1 MKVIGKLVGGI
12 VGFFVTRNPI
22 GCGVGI
28 ALGHAWDAGWLT
40 SLLPG
45 AGPRGAFL
53 DPLFGLAG
61 AVAKADGR
69 VTPAEIASVEKLMRR
84 LDLDEPKRHS
94 AIRAFNEGKESGFDV
109 GAAAR
114 RLRLFAGFRGEMKLM
129 VIEVLA
135 EVGAADG
142 HLHLAADG
150 VLTRIA
156 RDLGLDQDTAT
167 SILHARR
174 APGSAWRNE
183 GAAQPGPRR
192 APPPRD
198 ASPPPRAVPAVDPYQ
213 VLGVS
218 RIANESAIRNAYRKL
233 ITKYHPDKM
242 QARGIA
248 GDALKRAEDQSRA
261 INAAWEQIKV
271 QRGFN

>member
-1 MKVIGKLVGGI
+1 MKVIGKFIGGI
-12 VGFFVTRNPI
+12 AGLIVTRNPV

-28 ALGHAWDAGWLT
+28 AVGHAWDAGWLT

-45 AGPRGAFL
+45 ARPRGAFL

-61 AVAKADGR
+61 AIAKADGR
-69 VTPAEIASVEKLMRR
+69 VTPAEIASVENLMRR

-94 AIRAFNEGKESGFDV
+94 AIRAFNEGKESRFDV
-109 GAAAR
+109 GDAAR
-114 RLRLFAGFRGEMKLM
+114 RLRLFSGFRGEMKLM

-142 HLHLAADG
+142 QLHAAGDSM
-150 VLTRIA
+150 LSRIA
-156 RDLGLDQDTAT
+156 QDLGLDQDATT

-174 APGSAWRNE
+174 APG
-183 GAAQPGPRR
+183 GAGRHERAQPGPSRR
-192 APPPRD
+192 EPPGPPPR
-198 ASPPPRAVPAVDPYQ
+198 VAVDPYQ

-233 ITKYHPDKM
+233 ITQYHPDKM
-242 QARGIA
+242 QARGVT
-248 GDALKRAEDQSRA
+248 GEALKRAEDQSRA

-271 QRGFN
+271 QRGYN

>member
-1 MKVIGKLVGGI
+1 MKYLGKIIGGALGWV
-12 VGFFVTRNPI
+12 VTRNFT

-28 ALGHAWDAGWLT
+28 ALGHAWDAGWLAP
-40 SLLPG
+40 LLPG

-84 LDLDEPKRHS
+84 LDLDEPKRQT
-94 AIRAFNEGKESGFDV
+94 AIRAFNDGKENAFDV
-109 GAAAR
+109 GDAAR
-114 RLRLFAGFRGEMKLM
+114 RLRAFAGFRGETKLM

-142 HLHLAADG
+142 HLHMAGDG
-150 VLTRIA
+150 MLSRIA
-156 RDLGLDQDTAT
+156 HDLGIDQDMAA

-174 APGSAWRNE
+174 APGSAWR
-183 GAAQPGPRR
+183 GGHTAQGETRR
-192 APPPRD
+192 EPPPRN
-198 ASPPPRAVPAVDPYQ
+198 AAPPRASPALDPYQ
-213 VLGVS
+213 VLGVARS
-218 RIANESAIRNAYRKL
+218 ANESAIRNAYRKL

-242 QARGIA
+242 QARGVA
-248 GDALKRAEDQSRA
+248 GDALKRAEDKAQS

>member
-1 MKVIGKLVGGI
+1 MKVIGKIVGG
-12 VGFFVTRNPI
+12 VLGLFATRNAI

-40 SLLPG
+40 PLLPG
-45 AGPRGAFL
+45 ASPRGAFL

-84 LDLDEPKRHS
+84 LDLDEPKRQT
-94 AIRAFNEGKESGFDV
+94 AIRAFNEGKESAFDV
-109 GAAAR
+109 GNAAR
-114 RLRLFAGFRGEMKLM
+114 RLRVFAGFRKEMKLM

-142 HLHLAADG
+142 HLHLAGDG
-150 VLTRIA
+150 MLSRIA
-156 RDLGLDQDTAT
+156 LDLGLDHDTAT

-174 APGSAWRNE
+174 APGSAWR
-183 GAAQPGPRR
+183 GAGTAQGEARR
-192 APPPRD
+192 E
-198 ASPPPRAVPAVDPYQ
+198 PPPRASPLPRPVPPLDPYQ

-233 ITKYHPDKM
+233 IAKYHPDKM
-242 QARGIA
+242 HARGVV
-248 GDALKRAEDQSRA
+248 GDALKRAEDKAQS

>member
-1 MKVIGKLVGGI
+1 MKFLGKLLGG
-12 VGFFVTRNPI
+12 VLGFFATRNAI

-40 SLLPG
+40 PLLPTTG
-45 AGPRGAFL
+45 SRGAFL

-84 LDLDEPKRHS
+84 LDLDEPKRQT
-94 AIRAFNEGKESGFDV
+94 AIKAFNDGKEAGFDIG
-109 GAAAR
+109 GATR
-114 RLRLFAGFRGEMKLM
+114 RLRAFAGFRGETKLM

-142 HLHLAADG
+142 HLHAAGDG
-150 VLTRIA
+150 LIARIA
-156 RDLGLDQDTAT
+156 NDLGVDADTAT

-174 APGSAWRNE
+174 APGSAWR
-183 GAAQPGPRR
+183 GAGDPRGQAR
-192 APPPRD
+192 GEPSPRSAPPP
-198 ASPPPRAVPAVDPYQ
+198 ARATPALDPYQ

-218 RIANESAIRNAYRKL
+218 RLAGESTIRDAYRKL
-233 ITKYHPDKM
+233 ITRYHPDKM
-242 QARGIA
+242 HARGIA
-248 GDALKRAEDQSRA
+248 GDALKRAETKAQA

>member
-1 MKVIGKLVGGI
+1 MKIIGKIVGG
-12 VGFFVTRNPI
+12 VLGLFATRNAI

-28 ALGHAWDAGWLT
+28 AVGHAWDAGWLAP
-40 SLLPG
+40 LLPG
-45 AGPRGAFL
+45 ATPRGAFL

-84 LDLDEPKRHS
+84 LDLDDPKRQT
-94 AIRAFNEGKESGFDV
+94 AIRAFNEGKEGAFDV
-109 GAAAR
+109 GTAAR
-114 RLRLFAGFRGEMKLM
+114 RLRAFAGFRTEMKLM

-142 HLHLAADG
+142 HLHVAGDG
-150 VLTRIA
+150 MLSRIA
-156 RDLGLDQDTAT
+156 NDLGIDHDTAA

-174 APGSAWRNE
+174 APGSEWRAD
-183 GAAQPGPRR
+183 GHAARGEARREAPPRN
-192 APPPRD
+192 APPPR
-198 ASPPPRAVPAVDPYQ
+198 PAAPTDPYQ

-218 RIANESAIRNAYRKL
+218 RLAGESAIRDAYRKL
-233 ITKYHPDKM
+233 IAKYHPDKM
-242 QARGIA
+242 HARGVS
-248 GDALKRAEDQSRA
+248 GEALKRAEGKAQS

>member
-1 MKVIGKLVGGI
+1 MKFIGKIVGG
-12 VGFFVTRNPI
+12 VLGLFATRNPI

-40 SLLPG
+40 PLLPG

-84 LDLDEPKRHS
+84 LDLDEPKRQT
-94 AIRAFNEGKESGFDV
+94 AIRAFNDGKESAFDV
-109 GAAAR
+109 GDAAR
-114 RLRLFAGFRGEMKLM
+114 RLRIFSGFRSEMKLM

-142 HLHLAADG
+142 HLHMAGDG
-150 VLTRIA
+150 MLSRIA
-156 RDLGLDQDTAT
+156 QDLGIDPDMAT

-174 APGSAWRNE
+174 PPGSTWTGQGDARRE
-183 GAAQPGPRR
+183 PPPRSA
-192 APPPRD
+192 APPPRS
-198 ASPPPRAVPAVDPYQ
+198 APVLDPYQ

-218 RIANESAIRNAYRKL
+218 RLSSESVIRNAYRKQ
-233 ITKYHPDKM
+233 ITKHHPDKM
-242 QARGIA
+242 QAQGIA
-248 GDALKRAEDQSRA
+248 GDALKRAEDKAQA